1 MLTAEEHLAWAVF
14 AACQDGIVVTAR
26 LSLNLVCMPKPYIL
40 PSVHILHHGTIGFSS
55 SYLFTCEQVSV
66 CFSSFVLA
74 LKLKLPY
81 FQFTILSSSSVSQ
94 HTASWCLLSVYL
106 ETWLTPTHFTSH
118 CLCEL
123 LESKKT
129 LRGVGFWERYTT
141 FPSECYCGKRTAV
154 FCYHFRFFQDY
165 VVIFQI
171 DNLTRH
177 R

>member
-123 LESKKT
+123 LEDTPWSWILGAVHHISQWML
-129 LRGVGFWERYTT
+129 LREEDSCVLLSLSFLPGL
-141 FPSECYCGKRTAV
+141 CGYFSDR
-154 FCYHFRFFQDY
+154 
-165 VVIFQI
+165 
-171 DNLTRH
+171 
-177 R
+177 